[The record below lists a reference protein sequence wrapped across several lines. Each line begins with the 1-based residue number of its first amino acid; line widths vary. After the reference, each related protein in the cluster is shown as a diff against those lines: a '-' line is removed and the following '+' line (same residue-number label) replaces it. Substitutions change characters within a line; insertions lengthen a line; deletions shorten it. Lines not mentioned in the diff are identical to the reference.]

1 MKRNTTGKVTSSKK
15 TKITDDQVAIAA
27 SLPKHQ
33 GIPDEIISC
42 RTRKG
47 RPEYEIK
54 WVGWIAAHNTLEPIT
69 NLADYEGIWLLRLRR
84 FGKKIMTRSQ

>member
-1 MKRNTTGKVTSSKK
+1 MVKNEKK
-15 TKITDDQVAIAA
+15 HHRQGFDIKKEDDQVAIAA
-27 SLPKHQ
+27 SLSKHQ

-69 NLADYEGIWLLRLRR
+69 NLADYEGMWLLRLRR